1 MFSVIRRP
9 LYEVM
14 WQADSAGA
22 SSYED
27 VEDEVVEDEVAEE
40 GDDKPKKDPETP
52 KVYDD
57 SDDEF
62 EVVEDEEEEEGDNAD
77 EDDSQTSALVE
88 GLSQI
93 LSRQSDDVRSSNK
106 DVQDAITRLANTLEE
121 REKPKQPQR
130 TKEDREKELQEAV
143 KKAKE
148 KEFDSPIDAVM
159 DVLPTLLK
167 QHDEEAIAPALQQM
181 FGMHT
186 KTAASVSR
194 QQAQQDEVYAYIL
207 KHHEDEVEQKVK
219 EYEGQPDAYSRACGD
234 VLTERRK
241 DVFEGLMEEQRK
253 GRRKAS
259 RPKNSSPS
267 SRTGHG
273 QTKPT
278 TTSPDGKARV
288 TSKDRAKIAKFAYDR
303 GVTEQD
309 AYEYLTEKGIIK
321 RR

>member
-1 MFSVIRRP
+1 MFSKAYQWP
-9 LYEVM
+9 VM
-14 WQADSAGA
+14 YAADSAGA

-27 VEDEVVEDEVAEE
+27 VEDEAVEDDVGGEDENPAKAS
-40 GDDKPKKDPETP
+40 DTL

-62 EVVEDEEEEEGDNAD
+62 EVVEEDEEDEEDEGGDK
-77 EDDSQTSALVE
+77 QTSALVSSL
-88 GLSQI
+88 GQI
-93 LSRQSDDVRSSNK
+93 LSKQSDDVRSSNK
-106 DVQDAITRLANTLEE
+106 DVQEAITRLANTLEE
-121 REKPKQPQR
+121 KERPKQPQR
-130 TKEDREKELQEAV
+130 TKEDREKELQEAIQ
-143 KKAKE
+143 KAKE

-159 DVLPTLLK
+159 DVLPTLLR

-194 QQAQQDEVYAYIL
+194 QQAEQDEVYAYIL

-219 EYEGQPDAYSRACGD
+219 EYQGQPDAYSRACGD
-234 VLTERRK
+234 VLTERRR

-253 GRRKAS
+253 GRRKAG

-267 SRTGHG
+267 SRTGQG
-273 QTKPT
+273 QARPT
-278 TTSPDGKARV
+278 ATSPDGKARV
-288 TSKDRAKIAKFAYDR
+288 TPKDRAKIAKFAYDR

-309 AYEYLTEKGIIK
+309 AYEYLAEKGIIK